1 MEKQTLTAVQEQ
13 EILQANQLATQLNL
27 ADLPLILM
35 ASMNGQSPAVLS
47 PNSLLKAQPVPEE
60 EEASVSENV
69 KGLIFS
75 KKDLKDILRY
85 VNEGLLLPTK
95 TEDIKKEMP
104 YEDPKNA
111 TLTYSHYCEVFSAIK
126 NHCSTWGDIETKI
139 LNQGTGLKIFAN
151 NFCTKGSELIEVI
164 NAMPVYQQAIQTV
177 SEVSIP
183 FAEGDK
189 AVKPAL
195 SAILEEIKRNVN
207 EQKSNV
213 ENILEKLTAFSATL
227 NNDITP
233 AVTELDKNVSGINLS
248 AENEKLEKEK
258 GQVESDIR
266 LTQQT
271 YNKLVGYAFTGTT
284 GLVFGPLGII
294 SWAITGGIYG
304 SKAEKARKEL
314 NRLKDKRNNLIAQI
328 AANSKMEG
336 KVTDMKNKTLDL
348 QMTIENAMTG
358 VRHLRTVWEAVGMY
372 IDSSQNELNNMNDSQ
387 SLILF
392 RMNFSSCIES
402 WSAVSDITGELVQLF
417 DETLDEIKKEKT
429 KQDKQ
434 QSSAQ
439 C

>member
-1 MEKQTLTAVQEQ
+1 M
-13 EILQANQLATQLNL
+13 
-27 ADLPLILM
+27 
-35 ASMNGQSPAVLS
+35 
-47 PNSLLKAQPVPEE
+47 
-60 EEASVSENV
+60 
-69 KGLIFS
+69 
-75 KKDLKDILRY
+75 
-85 VNEGLLLPTK
+85 
-95 TEDIKKEMP
+95 
-104 YEDPKNA
+104 
-111 TLTYSHYCEVFSAIK
+111 
-126 NHCSTWGDIETKI
+126 
-139 LNQGTGLKIFAN
+139 
-151 NFCTKGSELIEVI
+151 
-164 NAMPVYQQAIQTV
+164 
-177 SEVSIP
+177 
-183 FAEGDK
+183 
-189 AVKPAL
+189 
-195 SAILEEIKRNVN
+195 
-207 EQKSNV
+207 
-213 ENILEKLTAFSATL
+213 
-227 NNDITP
+227 
-233 AVTELDKNVSGINLS
+233 SGINLS

-258 GQVESDIR
+258 GQVENDIR
-266 LTQQT
+266 LIQQT